1 MTSDVLLGIQGLHKS
16 FGGVAATNQVTL
28 DILDGEVHAIIG
40 PNGAGK
46 TTLVS
51 QLTGVLMPDA
61 GEITFR
67 GNDIT
72 YMPAYRRP
80 HLGMARS
87 FQITSIIHDMT
98 VLENVLLAVQ
108 AKTGHSYRFWRSA
121 DSDPNLTGPAM
132 DALRGVGLEDQA
144 MQIAGPLSLIHI

>member
-1 MTSDVLLGIQGLHKS
+1 MNSDVLLSISDLYKA

-28 DILDGEVHAIIG
+28 DILDREVHAIIG

-51 QLTGVLMPDA
+51 QLTGVLMPDS
-61 GEITFR
+61 GQITFK

-72 YMPAYRRP
+72 YMPAHRRP

-87 FQITSIIHDMT
+87 
-98 VLENVLLAVQ
+98 
-108 AKTGHSYRFWRSA
+108 
-121 DSDPNLTGPAM
+121 
-132 DALRGVGLEDQA
+132 
-144 MQIAGPLSLIHI
+144 